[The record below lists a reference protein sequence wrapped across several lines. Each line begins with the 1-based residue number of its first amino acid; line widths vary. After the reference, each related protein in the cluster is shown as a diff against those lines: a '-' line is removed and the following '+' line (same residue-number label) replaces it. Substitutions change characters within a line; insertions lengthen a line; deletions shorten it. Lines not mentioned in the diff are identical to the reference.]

1 MMSSGTGSSM
11 TSSHHGDDESRRR
24 RILLFTCCLALFIS
38 TLDNTVANVAL
49 PSIARSFTA
58 STSDLQWVVDGYIVV
73 RGCLLLS
80 AGAAGDRFGRRR
92 VFRLGLAGF
101 GLGSLL
107 CSVAPSVGLLIA
119 FRVLQALGGCFL
131 VPSSLAL
138 ITDAYPDR
146 AERAKAIGI
155 WSATTAASTGLGP
168 AVGGLLVDYLGWRS
182 VFWINL
188 PIVGVAIW
196 LATKYAPEGQPD
208 RGRRLDAPGQIL
220 ISVGLVTMTSGFIE
234 AATVGWTSPLIV
246 ALLAIAAAALVGF
259 VLVELR
265 APQPLLDPRLFRS
278 RAFTGAAAVATTAF
292 VVFAGF
298 LFINTLYLQDVLG
311 YSPLAAGL
319 LVAPSA
325 IGNVILAPLSGRMT
339 AANGPRRPVAIAA
352 VSLLAGALLLAA
364 GATHHPHLAT
374 LIAGY
379 ILIGAGVGLVN
390 TPITDAAVAGLPP
403 ERAGV
408 AGAITST
415 FRQVGNSLGVAL
427 LGTLMATGT
436 TAIAG
441 LRTAYYAAAG
451 FALLTLIVGLAT
463 FNNRQ
468 VTRTVTAAE

>member
-58 STSDLQWVVDGYIVV
+58 TTSDLQWVVDGYIVV

-92 VFRLGLAGF
+92 VFRLGLSGF

-188 PIVGVAIW
+188 PIV
-196 LATKYAPEGQPD
+196 D
-208 RGRRLDAPGQIL
+208 
-220 ISVGLVTMTSGFIE
+220 
-234 AATVGWTSPLIV
+234 WTPPV
-246 ALLAIAAAALVGF
+246 
-259 VLVELR
+259 
-265 APQPLLDPRLFRS
+265 RS
-278 RAFTGAAAVATTAF
+278 
-292 VVFAGF
+292 
-298 LFINTLYLQDVLG
+298 
-311 YSPLAAGL
+311 
-319 LVAPSA
+319 
-325 IGNVILAPLSGRMT
+325 
-339 AANGPRRPVAIAA
+339 
-352 VSLLAGALLLAA
+352 
-364 GATHHPHLAT
+364 
-374 LIAGY
+374 
-379 ILIGAGVGLVN
+379 
-390 TPITDAAVAGLPP
+390 
-403 ERAGV
+403 
-408 AGAITST
+408 
-415 FRQVGNSLGVAL
+415 
-427 LGTLMATGT
+427 
-436 TAIAG
+436 
-441 LRTAYYAAAG
+441 
-451 FALLTLIVGLAT
+451 
-463 FNNRQ
+463 
-468 VTRTVTAAE
+468 